1 MTFINY
7 YIAMRNQFLIFLFH
21 FFIFV
26 FLFSISSLFAKKITN
41 ITLEIKKVG
50 GEYIKIP
57 CDETF
62 SVPLVAGDTYILRI
76 KADSLQSIVARFPSL
91 EEKVKIYS
99 PKVFET
105 DVSIPKHTARGTSY
119 FINVINKGEN
129 PIIINFEVV
138 VRGKVEMIRYKNAD
152 VPKRL
157 QNIDLVKV
165 NSTYNLSF
173 EGDGMAYAN
182 LSVPRFP
189 MLISG
194 TFITLYSQEIGY
206 EDKSMMLKIRI
217 GKAEKELTTSLL
229 YFINKMGI
237 RDKNADIDVP
247 WVRYTIGSGEVFK
260 PQLPVDTKEGLTDL
274 TVMQIE

>member
-1 MTFINY
+1 MLIYSVTKCINKKIRLVYFLLMITF
-7 YIAMRNQFLIFLFH
+7 
-21 FFIFV
+21 
-26 FLFSISSLFAKKITN
+26 FSSSSLYAEKTSRIQ
-41 ITLEIKKVG
+41 LEIKKVG

-57 CDETF
+57 LDENV

-76 KADSLQSIVARFPSL
+76 KGDSLHAIVARFPGL
-91 EEKVKIYS
+91 EEKVNIYS

-105 DVSIPKHTARGTSY
+105 DVSIPKNTLRGTSY
-119 FINVINKGEN
+119 FINVVNRGNN
-129 PIIINFEVV
+129 PVIINFEVV
-138 VRGKVEMIRYKNAD
+138 VRGKVEMIRYKD
-152 VPKRL
+152 EEVPKRH
-157 QNIDLVKV
+157 QTIDLVKA

-173 EGDGMAYAN
+173 EGEGMAYAN
-182 LSVPRFP
+182 LCIPRFP
-189 MLISG
+189 MLIGG

-206 EDKSMMLKIRI
+206 QKKAMLLKIRI

-260 PQLPVDTKEGLTDL
+260 PQLPVDIKEGLTDL